1 MSRKICFVMKD
12 SQHPGD
18 TLERFG
24 HKKVIPDLLREEI
37 LLSLSYYPELLN
49 ICIEF
54 VLVDPFIRKSVMQA
68 QPEFKSYFT
77 IGKKRSY
84 VIRISRY
91 FNIESDEIISI
102 ETLPRSVL
110 VGWIG
115 HELGHIMDYQ
125 ERNFWEMARFGIG
138 YLFSS
143 RYLKRAE
150 RTADAF
156 AISHGLGQKIIA
168 TKNFILDHAHL
179 PERYKEKIRRLY
191 LSPEDA
197 LELIEE
203 YHARVDGQPRKPQ
216 MG

>member
-1 MSRKICFVMKD
+1 MTD
-12 SQHPGD
+12 PQHPGD

-24 HKKVIPDLLREEI
+24 NKKVIPDLLREEI
-37 LLSLSYYPELLN
+37 LLSLSYYPELYD

-54 VLVDPFIRKSVMQA
+54 VIVDPYIRKSVMQA
-68 QPEFKSYFT
+68 QPEFISYFT

-84 VIRISRY
+84 VIRISRF

-102 ETLPRSVL
+102 EALPRPVL
-110 VGWIG
+110 IGWIG
-115 HELGHIMDYQ
+115 HELGHVMDYQ

-138 YLFSS
+138 YLFSN
-143 RYLKRAE
+143 RYLMRAE
-150 RTADAF
+150 RTADMF

-197 LELIEE
+197 LELIDE
-203 YHARVDGQPRKPQ
+203 YHTKIEGKSKKQLL
-216 MG
+216 G